1 MSSSLTNHESLI
13 AMHALIIALT
23 LLLASCATTQSAH
36 PVTWPAIATCAA
48 PAEGVLLDRVVS
60 ILLGEG
66 GDAQLIGESAFTELE
81 TIAQDKGPE
90 AVLCMVNLAI
100 GSLTPASVST
110 NALTSDGSP
119 APAGEPKLT
128 EHAAGKELA
137 SLAAAAR
144 GRDFLRRAGTTV
156 ETEE

>member
-1 MSSSLTNHESLI
+1 MTKVCLILTV
-13 AMHALIIALT
+13 
-23 LLLASCATTQSAH
+23 LLASSCATTQSAH
-36 PVTWPAIATCAA
+36 PVTWPAIVQCTA
-48 PAEGVLLDRVVS
+48 PAEGVLLDKVVA

-66 GDAQLIGESAFTELE
+66 GDAQVIGESAFSQLE

-90 AVLCMVNLAI
+90 AVLCMVNLAVA
-100 GSLTPASVST
+100 SLTPASVST

-119 APAGEPKLT
+119 AAAGEPKLT

-137 SLAAAAR
+137 SLAAAQR

>member
-1 MSSSLTNHESLI
+1 MTKLCLT
-13 AMHALIIALT
+13 LT

-36 PVTWPAIATCAA
+36 PVTWPGIVQCTA
-48 PAEGVLLDRVVS
+48 PAEGVLLDKVVS
-60 ILLGEG
+60 ILLSEG
-66 GDAQLIGESAFTELE
+66 GDAQVLGESAMSQLE
-81 TIAQDKGPE
+81 QLAVQSGPS
-90 AVLCMVNLAI
+90 AVICMVNLAVN
-100 GSLTPASVST
+100 SLTPASVST

-137 SLAAAAR
+137 SLAAAQR

-156 ETEE
+156 EIEE